1 MMLTHGEPH
10 PGNFIQVGPQPLL
23 VDWDTTLIAPPER
36 DLWLL
41 DPGDGSFTDAY
52 HRATGREILPPMLDL
67 YRLTWELSDIVGCV
81 TRFTAEHG
89 DTVTDRAEWE
99 ILNRSLS
106 VSAE

>member
-1 MMLTHGEPH
+1 
-10 PGNFIQVGPQPLL
+10 
-23 VDWDTTLIAPPER
+23 
-36 DLWLL
+36 
-41 DPGDGSFTDAY
+41 
-52 HRATGREILPPMLDL
+52 MLDL